1 MNESSNGR
9 VMNVGINALQT
20 VPNKGK
26 ELKGRLA
33 ATCGDD
39 VSRSAGHEDSFVL
52 IQALFGVLR
61 ISLIIIY
68 LCYYS
73 PYNAVKERSVENYLR
88 ILELASAFDD
98 V

>member
-1 MNESSNGR
+1 MNESRNGR

-61 ISLIIIY
+61 I
-68 LCYYS
+68 
-73 PYNAVKERSVENYLR
+73 
-88 ILELASAFDD
+88 
-98 V
+98 